1 MKIGMKEE
9 MGVADKKTSSV
20 LVREHASRSQ
30 HAHLLT
36 RSAQINSFSWY
47 GEKKGARIVIGLSKL
62 A

>member
-9 MGVADKKTSSV
+9 MSVADKMTSSV
-20 LVREHASRSQ
+20 LDPEHAARTQ

-47 GEKKGARIVIGLSKL
+47 GEKKGARIVIGP
-62 A
+62 